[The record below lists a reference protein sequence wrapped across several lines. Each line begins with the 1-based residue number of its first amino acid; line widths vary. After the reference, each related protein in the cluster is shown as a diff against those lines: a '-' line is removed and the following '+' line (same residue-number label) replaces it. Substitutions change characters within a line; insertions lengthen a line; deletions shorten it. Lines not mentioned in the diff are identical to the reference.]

1 MCTAYAERDAPRD
14 ACIVRIIHED
24 SFRKK
29 ALLSN
34 GKSAFS
40 ILFSVDGNLAFQPC
54 GSSGTGSGDGF
65 SWIMMCLISG

>member
-1 MCTAYAERDAPRD
+1 MQLVVVMA
-14 ACIVRIIHED
+14 VRKAV
-24 SFRKK
+24 RARRLLQKK